1 MIQYAM
7 KSKRA
12 FANFFLRDLRDQGL
26 RLKLTKIPAGS

>member
-12 FANFFLRDLRDQGL
+12 FANFFGLRDQGL
-26 RLKLTKIPAGS
+26 RLKLNKIPAGS